1 MNPAAP
7 PRAPDPGARWKA
19 WLAPIAD
26 AVVALT
32 LLRGIT
38 ARDGHPAT
46 MLVAGPERRVR
57 WLVDRY
63 FAAEPARETLG
74 HVPAWRLAR
83 TLKRMKSTAD
93 VTVVRVSRLTADR
106 LGVSDDYLPV
116 PDWIGMRLHAPFD
129 LAAIVRRSHSVADD
143 MRRVRRAGWTAE
155 VSHRA
160 ADFIPFYRDMY
171 APFVHARYRTEGHVR
186 PARQLRRVFRRGG
199 ILWVGSDQKPVAG
212 VLVEPRRGVLDVVAI
227 GTAGGDLC
235 WRKAGALAAVYAA
248 MIEHARSEGCSVIDL
263 RGSRPSLEDGLT
275 RYKRKWGAS
284 VYDRTDVLTT
294 TLVRWDRMTP
304 AVVEFLS
311 SSPLLFRDGGGLSA
325 LAVDDGGDDPARTC
339 ERLGLPGL
347 TRMIVLTRA
356 PAPRT
361 AASGTCVPISF
372 ADVESGPR
380 ALLAPGND

>member
-7 PRAPDPGARWKA
+7 PRAPDRGARWKA
-19 WLAPIAD
+19 WLAPLAD

-32 LLRGIT
+32 LLRGVT

-57 WLVDRY
+57 WLAERY
-63 FAAEPARETLG
+63 FAAEPVRERLG

-83 TLKRMKSTAD
+83 TLRRMKSRAD
-93 VTVVRVSRLTADR
+93 VTVARVSRVTADR
-106 LGVSDDYLPV
+106 LGVGEDYLPV

-129 LAAIVRRSHSVADD
+129 LAAIAHRSHSVADD

-155 VSHRA
+155 LSHRA

-171 APFVHARYRTEGHVR
+171 APFVRARHRTEGLVR

-212 VLVEPRRGVLDVVAI
+212 VLVEPRRGVLDVVAM
-227 GTAGGDLC
+227 GTAGGDLR

-248 MIEHARSEGCSVIDL
+248 LIELARSEGCSVIDL

-294 TLVRWDRMTP
+294 TLVRWDRMSP

-311 SSPLLFRDGGGLSA
+311 SSPLVFRDGGGLSA
-325 LAVDDGGDDPARTC
+325 LAVDDGGDDPAGTC

-356 PAPRT
+356 RAPRT
-361 AASGTCVPISF
+361 DASGTCVPIPF